1 MNRNR
6 NLIIGGSLVVAIALL
21 GVGQATLEGVALSQT
36 VRAPIFEIDPFWPK
50 PLPNGWVYGTVIGV
64 TVDAQDHVYIVHR
77 GVQGAEAGADQNP
90 PLAECCSSAPP
101 VLEFDADGNMV
112 RAWGGPSETE
122 EYVWPASNHG
132 LGVDQMGNIWIGGNG
147 GGDSHVLKFSQQGDY
162 LGTYG
167 EPRNAPNSSATN
179 HFGRVA
185 DIEFDF
191 AANEAYFADGYANKR
206 VAIVDIDSG
215 EIKRTWGAYGNTPDD
230 SYQYVGERRGGT
242 GWSADDYEEQQFRT
256 PVHCA
261 EPSNDGLVY
270 VCDRP
275 NNRVQ
280 VFQTDGTYVRE
291 AYYAPETLGDGA
303 IWDIAFSPDPEQSFI
318 YVADGKNARIRI
330 IDRQSMEEVS
340 TIGTGGRYAGMFQAV
355 HSIDTDSQGN
365 IYATETYEGR
375 RLHKFVYKGIG
386 DAARHQ
392 GATWPSRN

>member
-36 VRAPIFEIDPFWPK
+36 VRAPVFEIDPFWPK
-50 PLPNGWVYGTVIGV
+50 PLPNGWIYGTVIGV

-147 GGDSHVLKFSQQGDY
+147 GGDSHVLKFSQQGEY
-162 LGTYG
+162 LSTYG

-230 SYQYVGERRGGT
+230 SYQYVGERRSGT

>member
-36 VRAPIFEIDPFWPK
+36 VQAPTFEIDPFWPK
-50 PLPNGWVYGTVIGV
+50 PLPNGWIYGTVIGV

-147 GGDSHVLKFSQQGDY
+147 GGDSHVLKFSQQGEY

-167 EPRNAPNSSATN
+167 EPRNAPNSNATN